1 MTVGVKDVNAIFTGT
16 PGTTGLL
23 GSESNSSFVV
33 LAQTN
38 ITITEYPDSL
48 VAGDYLTVNG
58 TLLDDLG
65 QSLEISGV
73 ASSAVV
79 HLMVDDVSVASI
91 ETDTLE
97 NLARLSIT
105 KDITAGPHT
114 ITVESLAEEIGRSNR
129 SR

>member
-1 MTVGVKDVNAIFTGT
+1 MTVGVKDVNAVFSGT
-16 PGTTGLL
+16 SGTTGLL

-38 ITITEYPDSL
+38 ITITEYPESL

-65 QSLEISGV
+65 QRLEILGV

-79 HLMVDDVSVASI
+79 HLMVDGDSVASI
-91 ETDTLE
+91 ETDALT
-97 NLARLSIT
+97 
-105 KDITAGPHT
+105 GQF
-114 ITVESLAEEIGRSNR
+114 SLGYP
-129 SR
+129 

>member
-1 MTVGVKDVNAIFTGT
+1 MSMHIFTGT

-38 ITITEYPDSL
+38 ITITEYPESL

-65 QSLEISGV
+65 QSLEILGV

-91 ETDTLE
+91 ETDALTGQFSLG
-97 NLARLSIT
+97 LSIT
-105 KDITAGPHT
+105 RRYYCWSTHHNCRILWRKRLGGP
-114 ITVESLAEEIGRSNR
+114 NR